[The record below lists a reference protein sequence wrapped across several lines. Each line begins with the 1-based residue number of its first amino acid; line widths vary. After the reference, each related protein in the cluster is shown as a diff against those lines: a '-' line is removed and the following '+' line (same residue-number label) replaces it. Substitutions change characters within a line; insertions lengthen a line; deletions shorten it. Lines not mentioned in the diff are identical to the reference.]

1 LLYAFNKHF
10 DFEDE
15 SNTEERTST
24 TATDAAVAAEVV
36 DSVANDDKND
46 ITAQVIVITF
56 LACC

>member
-15 SNTEERTST
+15 SNTEERTS
-24 TATDAAVAAEVV
+24 ATDAAVAAEVV

-56 LACC
+56 LA